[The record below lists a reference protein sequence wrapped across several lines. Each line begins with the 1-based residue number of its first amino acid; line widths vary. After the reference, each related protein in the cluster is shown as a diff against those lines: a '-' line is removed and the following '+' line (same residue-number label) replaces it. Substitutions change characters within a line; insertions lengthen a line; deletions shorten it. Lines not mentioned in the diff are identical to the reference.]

1 VVAQGGDYFGRT
13 VNLAARIA
21 ATASAGQVL
30 VTQRVVETASPQGV
44 TFVELEEVR
53 LQGISRPV
61 RVFEARRASG

>member
-21 ATASAGQVL
+21 AHASAGQVL
-30 VTQRVVETASPQGV
+30 VTQSVVETASPQGV
-44 TFVELEEVR
+44 AFVELGDVR

-61 RVFEARRASG
+61 RVFEARRA